1 MPGLFTLFQ
10 KELSDHFRSKRI
22 LVLLALVWLS
32 GLSAIYVAGQSIQ
45 EDVPESGFVFL
56 QLFMASSGTLP
67 PFVSFIAFF
76 GPLVGLSLG
85 FDAINREQ
93 SGGTLSLL
101 LSQPV
106 YRDTVIGGKF
116 LAGMTTISF
125 MLVSIVLIVS
135 GLGLWMLAVPP
146 ELEEVL
152 RIIAYVA
159 ITIVYIGFWMALAM
173 LFSIFFKR
181 ITTSALSGLAVWLFF
196 IVFMPIVAG
205 LVADRL
211 SPVDVNSPES
221 IIRNQKANQAIERIS
236 PTSLYDEATVII
248 LRPTVKSLGPI
259 SVVQTQRLM
268 PGPLPF
274 SQSLI
279 IIWPHI
285 IAIIGFTSVCFAISY
300 IRFMR
305 QEIRAP

>member
-1 MPGLFTLFQ
+1 MPGLLTLFL

-32 GLSAIYVAGQSIQ
+32 GLSAIYIAGQSIR
-45 EDVPESGFVFL
+45 ENVPESGFVFL
-56 QLFMASSGTLP
+56 QLFIASSGTLP
-67 PFVSFIAFF
+67 PFISFIAFF

-93 SGGTLSLL
+93 TGGTLSLL

-116 LAGMTTISF
+116 LAGMSVISF

-146 ELEEVL
+146 SLEEVL
-152 RIIAYVA
+152 RIIAYLAV
-159 ITIVYIGFWMALAM
+159 TVVYIGFWMSLAM

-181 ITTSALSGLAVWLFF
+181 ITTSALAGLAIWLFL

-205 LVADRL
+205 LAADKL
-211 SPVDVNSPES
+211 APVDTNSVES
-221 IIRNQKANQAIERIS
+221 IIRNQRVNQAVERIS
-236 PTSLYDEATVII
+236 PASLYEEATAII
-248 LRPTVKSLGPI
+248 LRPTAKSLGPL
-259 SVVQTQRLM
+259 SVTQAERLM
-268 PGPLPF
+268 PNPLPF
-274 SQSLI
+274 SQSLL

-285 IAIIGFTSVCFAISY
+285 IAIIGFTSVCFGISY
-300 IRFMR
+300 VRFMR
-305 QEIRAP
+305 REIRA